1 MSSLTD
7 ARTEPT
13 TTPRVRNASTAYSL
27 HVGVNRQV
35 GIAVTGPN
43 TAMIAYSDFTKTAP
57 DGKRAKSIM
66 VRKITV
72 EGE

>member
-1 MSSLTD
+1 
-7 ARTEPT
+7 
-13 TTPRVRNASTAYSL
+13 
-27 HVGVNRQV
+27 
-35 GIAVTGPN
+35 
-43 TAMIAYSDFTKTAP
+43 MIAYSDFTKTAP